1 MASAI
6 MGPSGSG
13 KTTLLNV
20 LAGQTKASPK
30 LNLSGLLDI
39 NGVPFTNKI
48 YKFAYVRQDDLLFSQ
63 LTIRETLHLAAEL
76 QLQDRNL
83 STLSLVVLVS
93 RLFKRS
99 VVLIHKLVMQKFVEL
114 VFGEKKRMSLAC
126 ELIASPSVVFADEPA
141 TGLDA
146 FQAEQVMETLR
157 YLAQDRHTVICSIH
171 HSRGSVYAKFD
182 DVVLLAGGSL
192 INAGPANDE
201 VQAYFSKFGGL
212 GVGIDLLIGM
222 TMGQVKGGAGLAVVE
237 NCSTM
242 QYTADQTKS
251 YREAIFMDNNKKPF
265 MFTIW
270 DDLTDNEGVV
280 LLQLLHEHAV
290 ILAKRVA
297 VTYSIPSRA
306 KDNEQML
313 FAYTLRSSSES
324 SSSLNL
330 ASVDNETISISV
342 IPSLSSRMSL
352 KYDFHFLCQY

>member
-201 VQAYFSKFGGL
+201 VQAYFSKFG
-212 GVGIDLLIGM
+212 
-222 TMGQVKGGAGLAVVE
+222 LAVVE

>member
-20 LAGQTKASPK
+20 LA
-30 LNLSGLLDI
+30 
-39 NGVPFTNKI
+39 
-48 YKFAYVRQDDLLFSQ
+48 
-63 LTIRETLHLAAEL
+63 
-76 QLQDRNL
+76 
-83 STLSLVVLVS
+83 
-93 RLFKRS
+93 

-201 VQAYFSKFGGL
+201 VQAYFSKFGHCIPGTVAYL
-212 GVGIDLLIGM
+212 CNLL
-222 TMGQVKGGAGLAVVE
+222 V
-237 NCSTM
+237 
-242 QYTADQTKS
+242 
-251 YREAIFMDNNKKPF
+251 
-265 MFTIW
+265 
-270 DDLTDNEGVV
+270 
-280 LLQLLHEHAV
+280 
-290 ILAKRVA
+290 
-297 VTYSIPSRA
+297 
-306 KDNEQML
+306 
-313 FAYTLRSSSES
+313 
-324 SSSLNL
+324 
-330 ASVDNETISISV
+330 
-342 IPSLSSRMSL
+342 
-352 KYDFHFLCQY
+352 